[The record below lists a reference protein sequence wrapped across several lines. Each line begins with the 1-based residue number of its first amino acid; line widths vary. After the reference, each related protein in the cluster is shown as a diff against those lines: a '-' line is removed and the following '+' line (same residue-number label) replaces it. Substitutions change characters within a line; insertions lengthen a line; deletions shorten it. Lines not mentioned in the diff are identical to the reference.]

1 MDPNITDVLADA
13 AIHLGDTNAEQFT
26 PTILTPFFGQSFRE
40 AFDLMVRWKLPM
52 GMRTAFAALPAFTN
66 QLLPSQAGIFD
77 LGEPNF
83 LWERQT
89 SATATVTNVTNATP
103 VVVTVSDAT
112 GITSNSLVDITG
124 VVGPT
129 GVNGEWYVTV
139 SGNNLTLN
147 GSVASGVYSSGG
159 SVIVS
164 STTFGEMVPIDDFDQ
179 TATPAGLNGFWK
191 WEQERFWFI
200 GATAATEL
208 RIRYSSS
215 GNPPTSGT
223 VGIDNF
229 RNFGAFRTAGLAAFA
244 YDMDNRAQFLNA
256 QALGPSM
263 QPDGTG
269 GALRGLLLPK
279 LLEKQKRPALPG
291 PFRPRRN
298 IVGRWFW

>member
-1 MDPNITDVLADA
+1 MDPNITDVLLDA
-13 AIHLGDTNAEQFT
+13 AIHLGDTDQAQFT
-26 PTILTPFFGQSFRE
+26 NPILTPFFGQAFRE
-40 AFDLMVRWKLPM
+40 AFDIMTRWKLPI
-52 GMRTAFAALPAFTN
+52 GFRTAYAALPAFTN
-66 QLLPSQAGIFD
+66 QLLPAQAGIYD

-89 SATATVTNVTNATP
+89 SATTTVTGVTNATP
-103 VVVTVSDAT
+103 VVVTVADAT
-112 GITSNSLVDITG
+112 GIVTNSLVDITG
-124 VVGPT
+124 VLAPA

-147 GSVASGVYSSGG
+147 GSVASGVYTSGG
-159 SVIVS
+159 SVIVTS
-164 STTFGEMVPIDDFDQ
+164 QIFGEMTPVDDFDPG
-179 TATPAGLNGFWK
+179 AVPAGLNGFWRY
-191 WEQERFWFI
+191 ENERFWFI

-208 RIRYSSS
+208 KIRYSSS

-229 RNFGAFRTAGLAAFA
+229 RNYGAFRTAGLAAFA

-256 QALGPSM
+256 QALGPSL

-279 LLEKQKRPALPG
+279 LLEKQKRPTVPG
-291 PFRPRRN
+291 PFRPRR
-298 IVGRWFW
+298 VVAGRWFW